1 MGKQKAAPPMRFEPS
16 DFSTDKYRCVNVINL
31 RDRCPVIIMASESC
45 DPPYYRVVDGSLEM
59 FYLSY
64 SEAVDYCRQSG
75 YMTQKKFFRRFI
87 MINSTA
93 YYNDFWNEMR
103 GKQAVTDSLY
113 NNRESKTNAYHLPGE
128 SNKKYTA
135 VLRKESAVR
144 QLATVVN
151 ATRSDSRLWTFD
163 CEGQAEWGDMVN
175 LEGMDNEDDFQR
187 FEVQAYRLSE
197 LVRLGLEF
205 ASDQSFAIED
215 YVIGKMARCF
225 GTSEEQAFINGT
237 GENQPT
243 GILHATDG
251 AETGVTAESDSAI
264 SYDEIIKL
272 YLSVDKKYRKHGTW
286 LMNDETALALRT
298 LKDSAGN
305 YLWKESD
312 ETIFSKPVQIVDAM
326 PSIGKGQKVIAFGDF
341 SNYWLVQRFPLTIR
355 TLKEKFAMRG
365 QVGYLGCE
373 YLDGKLIR
381 KDAVKILQMAAD

>member
-1 MGKQKAAPPMRFEPS
+1 
-16 DFSTDKYRCVNVINL
+16 
-31 RDRCPVIIMASESC
+31 
-45 DPPYYRVVDGSLEM
+45 
-59 FYLSY
+59 
-64 SEAVDYCRQSG
+64 
-75 YMTQKKFFRRFI
+75 

-103 GKQAVTDSLY
+103 GAQAVTDSFY

-135 VLRKESAVR
+135 ALQKESVVR

-151 ATRSDSRLWTFD
+151 ATRSDSRIYAFD
-163 CEGQAEWGDMVN
+163 CDGQAEWGEGNGTDDM
-175 LEGMDNEDDFQR
+175 GNEDDFRR
-187 FEVQAYRLSE
+187 FDIQAYRLSE
-197 LVRLGLEF
+197 LIKLGTVF

-215 YVIGKMARCF
+215 YVIRKMARCF

-237 GENQPT
+237 GVNQPT

-251 AETGVTAESDSAI
+251 AETGVTAESDSVI

-272 YLSVDKKYRKHGTW
+272 YLSVDKKYRKRSTW

-305 YLWKESD
+305 YLWKDSD
-312 ETIFSKPVQIVDAM
+312 ETVFSKPVQIVDSM
-326 PSIGKGQKVIAFGDF
+326 PSIEKGQKVIAFGDF

-381 KDAVKILQMAAD
+381 KDAVKVLQMAAD

>member
-1 MGKQKAAPPMRFEPS
+1 M
-16 DFSTDKYRCVNVINL
+16 
-31 RDRCPVIIMASESC
+31 
-45 DPPYYRVVDGSLEM
+45 
-59 FYLSY
+59 
-64 SEAVDYCRQSG
+64 
-75 YMTQKKFFRRFI
+75 
-87 MINSTA
+87 
-93 YYNDFWNEMR
+93 
-103 GKQAVTDSLY
+103 
-113 NNRESKTNAYHLPGE
+113 
-128 SNKKYTA
+128 
-135 VLRKESAVR
+135 
-144 QLATVVN
+144 
-151 ATRSDSRLWTFD
+151 
-163 CEGQAEWGDMVN
+163 
-175 LEGMDNEDDFQR
+175 
-187 FEVQAYRLSE
+187 
-197 LVRLGLEF
+197 EF

-251 AETGVTAESDSAI
+251 AETGMTAESDSAI

-312 ETIFSKPVQIVDAM
+312 ETIFSKPVQIVDSM

-381 KDAVKILQMAAD
+381 KDAVKVLQMAAD